1 MVQNGQNQLKKQMKV
16 TTFLEIQMDDST
28 DVANCIQFCATSGEI
43 AEVLFM
49 KTYSFENPNPI
60 IKQVKVFLS
69 CSLKQ
74 LNLSIMIGRNTFQF
88 VRSDEAKAITGKGW
102 LYCQVEIR

>member
-1 MVQNGQNQLKKQMKV
+1 MVQDGQNQLKKQIKV

-43 AEVLFM
+43 AVILFM
-49 KTYSFENPNPI
+49 KTYSFENPYPI

-74 LNLSIMIGRNTFQF
+74 LNISIVIERNTSQF
-88 VRSDEAKAITGKGW
+88 LCSDEAKAITGKGW
-102 LYCQVEIR
+102 LYCQVEI